1 MIFISIEKKIIIMI
15 QKKHNLTNTLQSLDY
30 HINNLDLD
38 GVISGTI
45 AHYISPSI
53 KMGGFS
59 NSNDRMYIRS
69 GAKSSNTIQID
80 INSNNS
86 SVWTIDQH
94 ILNIS
99 VSDST
104 NFPRRINPHESFG
117 NDFKRAVNQSYSRK
131 FPYSTAVLM
140 IAMAEGEGVKFPNIN
155 WNATV
160 TDELTVID
168 FIMTADSALGNWTN
182 ASYSGNCVNW
192 CNDFLLPLSQS
203 GATTTSMM
211 NALFNVKQ
219 NEGKNRERRVKDY
232 LNWRFDCYNGRN
244 INVLDDLDIRQLYD
258 FFAKILF
265 MKSPLNEAVYHFNEY
280 TGECKYKTVRSDKD
294 VNISEYDTHAFV
306 YGANRSNNFSGT
318 KFNRKRTDT
327 QLII

>member
-1 MIFISIEKKIIIMI
+1 MI

-30 HINNLDLD
+30 QINNLDLD

-53 KMGGFS
+53 RMGGFS
-59 NSNDRMYIRS
+59 NSNNRMYIRS

-80 INSNNS
+80 INSNNP

-94 ILNIS
+94 ILNLS

-104 NFPRRINPHESFG
+104 NYTRRINPHESFG
-117 NDFKRAVNQSYSRK
+117 DEFKRAVNQQYSRK

-140 IAMAEGEGVKFPNIN
+140 IAMAEGEGVKFPSID

-168 FIMTADSALGNWTN
+168 FIMTADSSLGNWSN
-182 ASYSGNCVNW
+182 SSYSGNCVNW
-192 CNDFLLPLSQS
+192 CNDFLLPLSNS
-203 GATTTSMM
+203 GSTTTSMM
-211 NALFNVKQ
+211 KALMSINQAEAK
-219 NEGKNRERRVKDY
+219 KRERRVKEY
-232 LNWRFDCYNGRN
+232 LSCRYDCYNGKN

-258 FFAKILF
+258 FFAKILK
-265 MKSPLNEAVYHFNEY
+265 MKSPLNEAVYHFNDYKGKREL
-280 TGECKYKTVRSDKD
+280 KTVSTSKNI
-294 VNISEYDTHAFV
+294 NISDYDTHAFV
-306 YGANRSNNFSGT
+306 YGPNRQYNFSGT
-318 KFNRKRTDT
+318 KFNRKRTDN

>member
-1 MIFISIEKKIIIMI
+1 MI
-15 QKKHNLTNTLQSLDY
+15 QKTHNLTNTLQSLDY
-30 HINNLDLD
+30 QINNLDLD

-80 INSNNS
+80 INSNNP

-94 ILNIS
+94 ILNLNA
-99 VSDST
+99 SDSV
-104 NFPRRINPHESFG
+104 NYSRRINPHDSFG
-117 NDFKRAVNQSYSRK
+117 DEFKRAVNQQYSRK

-140 IAMAEGEGVKFPNIN
+140 IAMAEGEGVKFPTID

-160 TDELTVID
+160 SDGLNVID
-168 FIMTADSALGNWTN
+168 FIMSADSSLGNWSN

-192 CNDFLLPLSQS
+192 YNDFLMSLSHS

-211 NALFNVKQ
+211 QALFNTNQ
-219 NEGKNRERRVKDY
+219 SEGKIRERRVKEY
-232 LNWRFDCYNGRN
+232 LSMRYDCYNGKN
-244 INVLDDLDIRQLYD
+244 ISVLGDLDIRQLYD
-258 FFAKILF
+258 FFANILQ
-265 MKSPLNEAVYHFNEY
+265 MDSPLNEAVYHFNEY
-280 TGECKYKTVRSDKD
+280 KGIRESKSVRSTND
-294 VNISEYDTHAFV
+294 VNLKEYDTHAFV
-306 YGANRSNNFSGT
+306 FGINRNNNFSGT
-318 KFNRKRTDT
+318 KFDRKRTDN

>member
-1 MIFISIEKKIIIMI
+1 MI

-30 HINNLDLD
+30 QINNLDLD

-69 GAKSSNTIQID
+69 GAKASNTIQID
-80 INSNNS
+80 INSNNDK
-86 SVWTIDQH
+86 VWTIDQH

-99 VSDST
+99 TSDSV
-104 NFPRRINPHESFG
+104 NYSRRINPHESFG
-117 NDFKRAVNQSYSRK
+117 NEFKRSVNQRYSSK

-140 IAMAEGEGVKFPNIN
+140 IAMAEGEGVKFPNID
-155 WNATV
+155 WKSTV
-160 TDELTVID
+160 SDGMNVID
-168 FIMTADSALGNWTN
+168 FIMTADSALGNWSN

-203 GATTTSMM
+203 GSTTTSMM
-211 NALFNVKQ
+211 NALMDINQAEAKQ
-219 NEGKNRERRVKDY
+219 RERRVKEY
-232 LNWRFDCYNGRN
+232 LSLRYDCYNGKN
-244 INVLDDLDIRQLYD
+244 INILDDLDIRQIYD
-258 FFAKILF
+258 FFAKILK
-265 MKSPLNEAVYHFNEY
+265 MESPLTEAVYHFNEY
-280 TGECKYKTVRSDKD
+280 KGVRESKTVRSTNDINLSK
-294 VNISEYDTHAFV
+294 YDTHAFV
-306 YGANRSNNFSGT
+306 YGANKRNNFSGT
-318 KFNRKRTDT
+318 KFNRKHTDN